1 MQLREFGE
9 YSRNSL
15 NSYQANVF
23 DPKHLAGASS
33 DLVQSMV
40 KVGRKAAE
48 LERVKLQTEIQ
59 KEKSEIRRKRLE
71 NKLKMSK
78 EGGKG
83 GPAKKTVKPEPE
95 PMEDD
100 DDNVLED
107 LVTTTE
113 TDKGQPSYSTLEPG
127 GFVTKG
133 TDRKSRLDKRHAKI
147 AAAAGK
153 PEEAEG
159 EKEETE
165 QEKLEREAGELT
177 SQLKRAERAEA
188 QAQEKEQKDKAKR
201 YSQRITSG
209 KFMKKPR
216 AVTLVETKKR
226 KKSMKM
232 GDIASAEEEDD
243 PDDIPEGFHLQEESP
258 HCINMTRAE
267 DYQAYLRQ
275 VVLEFE
281 RLIKSGVTNVSEEYA
296 KVVQS
301 MFWAVKANKQTIL
314 NCADPAEV
322 VVSVPDAR
330 CKAWRLKLNGKT
342 AVDPTTLVDITDIGP
357 QMASDIVNLKPQ
369 EIMELV
375 EDELVGKSEQEVGR
389 IKKCIGNI
397 CREQALAHRH
407 AAEAAD
413 NLANLTDL
421 VSLPILVKVISAT
434 MRPTV
439 AIKIPEVDDM
449 IARAEQKV
457 EAIRQAKQKVGELKP
472 IDEVVF
478 AQNIPKYNLEWEHSP
493 NGRATAYLAT
503 LVCRY
508 MHELQQKDKKVV
520 LSAKALETIYHTASS
535 SIGKLISGKQYL
547 GGAALEQLRDK
558 VEAEGK
564 ELPFKKKKKLPQR
577 SSGLAKTSGAASK
590 D

>member
-1 MQLREFGE
+1 M
-9 YSRNSL
+9 
-15 NSYQANVF
+15 F

-40 KVGRKAAE
+40 KVGHKAAE
-48 LERVKLQTEIQ
+48 LEQVKLQMEIQ
-59 KEKSEIRRKRLE
+59 KERSEIRRKRLE
-71 NKLKMSK
+71 NRLKMASK
-78 EGGKG
+78 AGGKE
-83 GPAKKTVKPEPE
+83 GPAKKKVKWEPD
-95 PMEDD
+95 PVDD
-100 DDNVLED
+100 DDEDFLED
-107 LVTTTE
+107 LVTTME
-113 TDKGQPSYSTLEPG
+113 TDKGQLSYSTLEPG

-133 TDRKSRLDKRHAKI
+133 ADRKSRLDKRHAKI

-153 PEEAEG
+153 PDEG
-159 EKEETE
+159 KGEIEETAQE
-165 QEKLEREAGELT
+165 QLEREAGELT
-177 SQLKRAERAEA
+177 SQLKKAERAEA

-209 KFMKKPR
+209 KFLKKPK

-275 VVLEFE
+275 IVLEFE
-281 RLIKSGVTNVSEEYA
+281 RFIKSGATNISEEYA
-296 KVVQS
+296 KVIQS

-314 NCADPAEV
+314 NGADPAEV
-322 VVSVPDAR
+322 LASVLDAR
-330 CKAWRLKLNGKT
+330 CKAWRLKLSGKM
-342 AVDPTTLVDITDIGP
+342 AIDPTTLVESTEIGP
-357 QMASDIVNLKPQ
+357 QMASDVVSLKPQ
-369 EIMELV
+369 EIFELV
-375 EDELVGKSEQEVGR
+375 EEELVGKSKEQVNV

-413 NLANLTDL
+413 NLASLTDL
-421 VSLPILVKVISAT
+421 VSLPILIKVISAT

-449 IARAEQKV
+449 LARVEQKV
-457 EAIRQAKQKVGELKP
+457 EVIRQAKQKVGELKP

-478 AQNIPKYNLEWEHSP
+478 AQNVPKYNPEWEHSP
-493 NGRATAYLAT
+493 NG
-503 LVCRY
+503 
-508 MHELQQKDKKVV
+508 
-520 LSAKALETIYHTASS
+520 
-535 SIGKLISGKQYL
+535 
-547 GGAALEQLRDK
+547 
-558 VEAEGK
+558 
-564 ELPFKKKKKLPQR
+564 
-577 SSGLAKTSGAASK
+577 
-590 D
+590 

>member
-1 MQLREFGE
+1 M
-9 YSRNSL
+9 
-15 NSYQANVF
+15 F

-48 LERVKLQTEIQ
+48 LEWVKLQTEIQ

-83 GPAKKTVKPEPE
+83 GPAKKMVKPEPE

-133 TDRKSRLDKRHAKI
+133 TDRKSRLDKRHVKI

-165 QEKLEREAGELT
+165 QEKLEREAGELM

-281 RLIKSGVTNVSEEYA
+281 RLIKSGATNISEEYA

-314 NCADPAEV
+314 NGADPAEV
-322 VVSVPDAR
+322 VASVPDAR

-375 EDELVGKSEQEVGR
+375 EDELVSKSEQQVGR

-434 MRPTV
+434 MGPTL

-478 AQNIPKYNLEWEHSP
+478 AQNIPKYNPEWEHSP
-493 NGRATAYLAT
+493 NGRATAYLVT

-508 MHELQQKDKKVV
+508 MHKLQQKDKKVV

-564 ELPFKKKKKLPQR
+564 ELPFKKKKKLPLR
-577 SSGLAKTSGAASK
+577 SSGLAKTSGTALK

>member
-1 MQLREFGE
+1 M
-9 YSRNSL
+9 
-15 NSYQANVF
+15 F

-232 GDIASAEEEDD
+232 GDIASAEEEDE

-281 RLIKSGVTNVSEEYA
+281 RLIKSGATNISEEYA

-314 NCADPAEV
+314 NGADPAEV
-322 VVSVPDAR
+322 VASVPDAR
-330 CKAWRLKLNGKT
+330 CKAWRLKLSGKT

-369 EIMELV
+369 EIFELV
-375 EDELVGKSEQEVGR
+375 EDELVGKSQEEVGR

-413 NLANLTDL
+413 NLASLTDM

-472 IDEVVF
+472 IDEVLF
-478 AQNIPKYNLEWEHSP
+478 AQNIPKYNPEWEHSP

-564 ELPFKKKKKLPQR
+564 ELPFKKKKKLPLR
-577 SSGLAKTSGAASK
+577 SSGLAKTSGTASK

>member
-1 MQLREFGE
+1 M
-9 YSRNSL
+9 
-15 NSYQANVF
+15 F

-281 RLIKSGVTNVSEEYA
+281 RLIKSGATNISEEYA

-314 NCADPAEV
+314 NGADPAEV
-322 VVSVPDAR
+322 VASVPDAR
-330 CKAWRLKLNGKT
+330 CKAWRLKLSGKT

-369 EIMELV
+369 EIFELV
-375 EDELVGKSEQEVGR
+375 EDELVGKSQEEVGR

-413 NLANLTDL
+413 NLASLTDM

-478 AQNIPKYNLEWEHSP
+478 AQNIPKYNPEWEHSP

-564 ELPFKKKKKLPQR
+564 ELPFKKKKKLPLR
-577 SSGLAKTSGAASK
+577 SSGLAKTSGTASK